1 MTNFTAVST
10 QVLGRPFSL
19 QGHLTHYVRNP
30 STADLPPLLSSSD
43 HLDPEA
49 SFASMTLVSRLC
61 VFAVLSVAI
70 KASDSRGGN
79 FSNKNYMLGARDVA
93 PLVER
98 SPRVY
103 EVLSYII
110 QTT

>member
-1 MTNFTAVST
+1 MTNATAVST
-10 QVLGRPFSL
+10 QILGCPFSL
-19 QGHLTHYVRNP
+19 HGHLTHCVWNP

-49 SFASMTLVSRLC
+49 SFASITLVPWLC

-70 KASDSRGGN
+70 KTSDSRGGN

-98 SPRVY
+98 SPSAY
-103 EVLSYII
+103 EALSYLIR
-110 QTT
+110 TT